1 MLGSRRVCGDAVS
14 GGRGLQFVPPAATI
28 AADAAHGA
36 EKESG
41 MFTRSIAVIALA
53 VLASGCDTLSKG
65 PFAEA
70 QLKASDGSRAWG
82 RVTFHQP
89 EGGTFLETSR
99 WSAPVAGAAA
109 DSSVGKVYIRADI
122 SGLPPGRQF
131 GIHVHEKGDCSNNG
145 MGAGGHF
152 NPKGRPHGRHDAPE
166 HHAGD
171 LPNLSSDGEGVAM
184 LAFTTEELTVSPG
197 PNSVVGRAV
206 VVHESPDDYR
216 TQPTGNSGAR
226 IACGVIRA
234 TN

>member
-1 MLGSRRVCGDAVS
+1 M
-14 GGRGLQFVPPAATI
+14 FV
-28 AADAAHGA
+28 
-36 EKESG
+36 
-41 MFTRSIAVIALA
+41 RSIAVLAVA

-70 QLKASDGSRAWG
+70 QLTASEGSRVWG

-109 DSSVGKVYIRADI
+109 DSSVGKVYIRADVN
-122 SGLPPGRQF
+122 GLPPGRQF

-145 MGAGGHF
+145 IGAGGHF
-152 NPKGRPHGRHDAPE
+152 NPKGRPHGRYDAPE

-171 LPNLSSDGEGVAM
+171 LPNLSSNGEGVAM
-184 LAFTTEELTVSPG
+184 LAFTTEELTVAPG
-197 PNSVVGRAV
+197 PNSVVGRAIV
-206 VVHESPDDYR
+206 IHESPDDYR
-216 TQPTGNSGAR
+216 TQPAGNSGAR

-234 TN
+234 MN

>member
-1 MLGSRRVCGDAVS
+1 MLGSRCVRGDALS
-14 GGRGLQFVPPAATI
+14 GGLGLQLVPPAATI
-28 AADAAHGA
+28 APDVAHGA
-36 EKESG
+36 LKESG
-41 MFTRSIAVIALA
+41 MFIRSFSVFVLA
-53 VLASGCDTLSKG
+53 VLAGGCDTLSKG
-65 PFAEA
+65 PYAEA
-70 QLKASDGSRAWG
+70 ELKGSDGSRVWG

-109 DSSVGKVYIRADI
+109 DSSVGKIYIRADVN
-122 SGLPPGRQF
+122 GLPPGRQF
-131 GIHVHEKGDCSNNG
+131 GIHIHEKGDCSNNG

-216 TQPTGNSGAR
+216 TQPAGNSGAR

-234 TN
+234 AN